1 MEDTGTQL
9 VREGRL
15 IEGLRSLVERYVG
28 AQDPGQTDDSFAAMT
43 RHLRERIRVE
53 EEALFPA
60 LERLV
65 GGGACFEPTRRMRRQ
80 HAVLL
85 DLVESLG
92 NAITNR
98 QWATASFDLRE
109 LQAALKLHLEEERRV
124 LFPIL
129 GPDGGG
135 HA

>member
-1 MEDTGTQL
+1 MEDAGTQL

-28 AQDPGQTDDSFAAMT
+28 AQDPTQADDSFEAME
-43 RHLRERIRVE
+43 RHLRGRIRVE
-53 EEALFPA
+53 EESLFPT

-65 GGGACFEPTRRMRRQ
+65 DDARFEPTRRMRRQ

-85 DLVESLG
+85 DLVDSLRRSI
-92 NAITNR
+92 AR
-98 QWATASFDLRE
+98 REWSTAVFDLRE
-109 LQAALKLHLEEERRV
+109 LQAALRLHLDEERRV

-129 GPDGGG
+129 GTQTGGR
-135 HA
+135 A